1 MSPDLSQAEI
11 DAICEPLTQHAA
23 QVRFLRRLGLV
34 VARAPSGRPLVNRK
48 HYDAVRGRE
57 PIEARAAA
65 DEPAWG
71 AA

>member
-1 MSPDLSQAEI
+1 MEPDLTQPEI
-11 DAICEPLTQHAA
+11 DRICEPLTQPAA
-23 QVRFLRRLGLV
+23 QVRYLRSLGLV
-34 VARAPSGRPLVNRK
+34 VARRPNGRPLVNRK

-57 PIEARAAA
+57 PSKARAA